1 MLSPFSFANFLSTLR
16 ISVYA
21 KNPGAENLPYSI
33 RPKATISYSGGIFSM
48 EKLKIKDIRE
58 EIIEHFRRKGPVTKN
73 KDYGNQL
80 FVLDDM
86 LQKLPGRQIW
96 KRDDEAAKMALTF
109 TLCSNCYPGID
120 FSEEEEAEIM
130 ESIPDSSMPG
140 EKTLQHLKDVFG
152 GPVPDTNIRL
162 SYAVAGEFLKGNV
175 KPIIAF
181 FEYTLF
187 EYDSDNFMELTL
199 KAYKE
204 LAFQMMCAEFAH
216 YATASK
222 QFFKMHGMIDCTQDN
237 LEELAKTVIIGGK
250 GNCVPVSEGTAS
262 DLKITPVEQLKSSE
276 RICKLRP
283 EEILTGAIYL
293 YLDRQEIAFT
303 KLMDVLFDYCIVH
316 MPHAD
321 WTRLLFLEEF
331 EGHEPNDYDGL
342 VDVFDDAIHL
352 PCFYVDNLPAN
363 NEKVPVDTLPH
374 EQFCLTPAN
383 ILSALTK
390 YPFYENIVYSKG
402 LEEWFVNHGISREK
416 AHDYTIIEAALSYSR
431 LSDNTRVAK
440 PAPVQESQPEPVDV
454 SVYEN
459 EIASLK
465 EEKAKLEEQVQ
476 TLQQKLNKTEK
487 QLRVANYELNK
498 RQDTNSLNEQVQMLT
513 WKNQELT
520 DALESITTA
529 VAEEPAEPQ
538 NDVQFPYFTN
548 KRVVLFGGHDTFR
561 TALQKLLPDIR
572 LMQPTE
578 LSMDVSPIRNAD
590 LLCLQP
596 NKCNHPQYWNAVS
609 TAKTND
615 VPCIHL
621 RYANAEL
628 CAKAIVEKLESMTA

>member
-1 MLSPFSFANFLSTLR
+1 
-16 ISVYA
+16 
-21 KNPGAENLPYSI
+21 
-33 RPKATISYSGGIFSM
+33 M
-48 EKLKIKDIRE
+48 EKLKIKNIRE
-58 EIIEHFRRKGPVTKN
+58 EIVEHFRRKGPVTKN
-73 KDYGNQL
+73 KDYCNHL

-109 TLCSNCYPGID
+109 ALCSNCYPGID
-120 FSEEEEAEIM
+120 FSEDDEEKIK
-130 ESIPDSSMPG
+130 ESIPDSSMPN
-140 EKTLQHLKDVFG
+140 EKRLQHLKDVFG
-152 GPVPDTNIRL
+152 GPVLDRNIWL
-162 SYAVAGEFLKGNV
+162 SYAVASEFLKGNV

-187 EYDSDNFMELTL
+187 DIDPDSLMKYAL

-216 YATASK
+216 NTVVSK
-222 QFFKMHGMIDCTQDN
+222 RFFQMQGMVDYTQDN
-237 LEELAKTVIIGGK
+237 LEELAKTVIIGDK
-250 GNCVPVSEGTAS
+250 GNCVPVSEGTTS
-262 DLKITPVEQLKSSE
+262 ELKITPVEQLKSSE
-276 RICKLRP
+276 RVCKMRP
-283 EEILTGAIYL
+283 DEILIGAVYL

-303 KLMDVLFDYCIVH
+303 NMMGILLDYCIVH

-331 EGHEPNDYDGL
+331 DGHEPNDYEGE

-352 PCFYVDNLPAN
+352 PCFYVDNIPTN
-363 NEKVPVDTLPH
+363 NVKIPVDALPH

-390 YPFYENIVYSKG
+390 YPIYENIVYSKS
-402 LEEWFVNHGISREK
+402 LEEWFVKHGISCEK
-416 AHDYTIIEAALSYSR
+416 AHDFTIIEAALSYSR
-431 LSDNTRVAK
+431 MSDNIHGAK
-440 PAPVQESQPEPVDV
+440 PAPVPESQPEPVDV
-454 SVYEN
+454 SSYEN

-465 EEKAKLEEQVQ
+465 EEKLKLEEQVK

-520 DALESITTA
+520 DALESITVA
-529 VAEEPAEPQ
+529 VAEEPVEPQ
-538 NDVQFPYFTN
+538 NDVKFPYFTN
-548 KRVVLFGGHDTFR
+548 KRIVLFGGHDTFR
-561 TALQKLLPDIR
+561 AALQKLLPDIR

-628 CAKAIVEKLESMTA
+628 CARAIVEKLESMTA